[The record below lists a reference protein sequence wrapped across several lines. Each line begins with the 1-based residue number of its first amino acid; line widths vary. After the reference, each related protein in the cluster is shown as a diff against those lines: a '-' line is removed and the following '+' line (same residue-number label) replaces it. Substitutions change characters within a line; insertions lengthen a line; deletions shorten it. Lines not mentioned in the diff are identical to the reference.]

1 MTYINKQWLLDQ
13 RPKGMPGDECWKL
26 NEEEVRP
33 LEKGEVLIKI
43 LYLSID
49 PYMRGRMNDGASYAD
64 PAALGEPMTG
74 ESIGV
79 VVESESDK
87 FIKGDYLC
95 VHKGWQTYIIA
106 SDEEP
111 ALFKADPSKV
121 PLQTYLGTVGMPGRT
136 AYFGLLRVGLP
147 KSGETIVVSAA
158 SGAVGTVVGQMGKIL
173 GCKVVGVAGG
183 EKKCSYVKDELGF
196 DECID
201 YKAGNIQEEL
211 SKACPDGI
219 DIYFENVGGPV
230 SKAVASLLNEGS
242 RVPICGFISAYN
254 SEDMTK
260 VETPFDIFGAADAV
274 PEHRFFVVTEWFK
287 EWREATEELCQWIAE
302 GKIKYEETI
311 TEGFE
316 NAPQGLRDVLSG
328 NNFGKQLIKV
338 AEE

>member
-26 NEEEVRP
+26 NEVEVP
-33 LEKGEVLIKI
+33 ALKKGEVLIKI

-49 PYMRGRMNDGASYAD
+49 PYMRGRMNDGESYAD

-74 ESIGV
+74 ESVGIV
-79 VVESESDK
+79 IESESDK
-87 FIKGDYLC
+87 FMKGDYLC
-95 VHKGWQTYIIA
+95 VHKGWQTYIVA
-106 SDEEP
+106 SDEDA
-111 ALFKADPSKV
+111 ALFKADPSV
-121 PLQTYLGTVGMPGRT
+121 IPLQTYLGTVGMPGRT

-158 SGAVGTVVGQMGKIL
+158 SGAVGSVVGQMGKIL

-183 EKKCSYVKDELGF
+183 EKKCSYVKDVLGF

-201 YKAGNIQEEL
+201 YKAGNIEEDL
-211 SKACPDGI
+211 TAACPDGI

-230 SKAVASLLNEGS
+230 SKAVAKLLNPGS

-254 SEDMTK
+254 SEDMSK
-260 VETPFDIFGAADAV
+260 EETPFHIFGAVDPV

-287 EWREATEELCQWIAE
+287 EWREATNELSKWISE

-328 NNFGKQLIKV
+328 KNFGKQLIKV

>member
-49 PYMRGRMNDGASYAD
+49 PYMRGRMNDGESYAE

-74 ESIGV
+74 ESVGV

-87 FIKGDYLC
+87 YIKGDYLC

-111 ALFKADPSKV
+111 ALFKADPSIV

-173 GCKVVGVAGG
+173 GCRVVGVAGG

-201 YKAGNIQEEL
+201 YKAGNIQENL
-211 SKACPDGI
+211 AKACPDGI

-230 SKAVASLLNEGS
+230 SKAVATLLNEGS

-260 VETPFDIFGAADAV
+260 EETPFHIFGAADPT

-287 EWREATEELCQWIAE
+287 EWREATEELCLWISE

-328 NNFGKQLIKV
+328 KNFGKQLIKV